1 MLDGGGKLSREE
13 KDEVVKKMSDLMR
26 SGAVMLEQ
34 TCPLCGLPLFRT
46 RSGEVVCPIH
56 GSVKI
61 VKSEEEAVEAVS
73 SAVLR
78 ELEKVIARKLH
89 AYVELFLKE
98 DINSS
103 EMKDLIYL
111 LDILERVRRIRKT

>member
-1 MLDGGGKLSREE
+1 MSKEE
-13 KDEVVKKMSDLMR
+13 KNEVVKKMSDLMR
-26 SGAVMLEQ
+26 SGAIMLEQ

-46 RSGEVVCPIH
+46 RSSEVICPIH
-56 GSVKI
+56 GPVKI

-73 SAVLR
+73 LAVLR

-89 AYVELFLKE
+89 AYVELFSKE
-98 DINSS
+98 DINSN

-111 LDILERVRRIRKT
+111 LDILERVKRIRKG

>member
-1 MLDGGGKLSREE
+1 MSKEE
-13 KDEVVKKMSDLMR
+13 KNEEVVKKMSDLMR

-34 TCPLCGLPLFRT
+34 ACPLCGLPLFRI

-56 GSVKI
+56 GPVKI

-78 ELEKVIARKLH
+78 ELEKAVARKLH
-89 AYVELFLKE
+89 TYVELFVRE
-98 DINSS
+98 DINTS

>member
-1 MLDGGGKLSREE
+1 MSKEE
-13 KDEVVKKMSDLMR
+13 KNEVVKKMSDLMR
-26 SGAVMLEQ
+26 SGAVMLEH
-34 TCPLCGLPLFRT
+34 TCPLCGLPLFRIK
-46 RSGEVVCPIH
+46 SGEVVCPVH
-56 GSVKI
+56 GPVKI

-73 SAVLR
+73 SAILR
-78 ELEKVIARKLH
+78 ELEKAIARKLH
-89 AYVELFLKE
+89 SYVELLAKE

>member
-1 MLDGGGKLSREE
+1 MSKEE
-13 KDEVVKKMSDLMR
+13 KNNVVKKMSDLMR
-26 SGAVMLEQ
+26 SGAIMLEQ
-34 TCPLCGLPLFRT
+34 TCPLCGLPLFRA
-46 RSGEVVCPIH
+46 RSGEIVCPIH
-56 GSVKI
+56 GPVKI

-78 ELEKVIARKLH
+78 ELEKAVARKLH
-89 AYVELFLKE
+89 TYVELLLKE